1 MTNTSSEVITSL
13 KDKIRTFNE
22 RQIVNLL
29 LFVGV
34 FLNLLIW
41 LRPFSLLQ
49 TPLWEFLLYFLT
61 ILLFLRLSAF
71 FIKDRLVIIVSE
83 FLPAGIKARMQ

>member
-34 FLNLLIW
+34 VLNLLIW

-49 TPLWEFLLYFLT
+49 TPLWEFLLYFTNYLT
-61 ILLFLRLSAF
+61 F
-71 FIKDRLVIIVSE
+71 F
-83 FLPAGIKARMQ
+83 

>member
-13 KDKIRTFNE
+13 KDKISTFNE

-34 FLNLLIW
+34 VLNLLIW
-41 LRPFSLLQ
+41 LRPFSLPQ

-61 ILLFLRLSAF
+61 ILLFS
-71 FIKDRLVIIVSE
+71 KIVSI
-83 FLPAGIKARMQ
+83 FY

>member
-29 LFVGV
+29 LFTIGLAAVISV
-34 FLNLLIW
+34 ETYSAWNRRKRR
-41 LRPFSLLQ
+41 LR
-49 TPLWEFLLYFLT
+49 
-61 ILLFLRLSAF
+61 RA
-71 FIKDRLVIIVSE
+71 RRVS
-83 FLPAGIKARMQ
+83 KQRKS